1 MENFS
6 HLDAKNLD
14 EIENFLTGKNLKI
27 LYISSP
33 TCTTCHALFP
43 KIEKI
48 CKNYHFVD
56 LCRAD
61 ISVIPAVGA
70 QFGVFSA
77 PTILIFH
84 KNKEYARF
92 NRYTRLE
99 IFEEKIGQLKTLTEE
114 NFDIF

>member
-1 MENFS
+1 MENLIHFE
-6 HLDAKNLD
+6 AKNLD
-14 EIENFLTGKNLKI
+14 EIENFLTGNNLKI

-61 ISVIPAVGA
+61 ISVIPSVGA
-70 QFGVFSA
+70 RFGVFSA

-84 KNKEYARF
+84 NYKEYARF
-92 NRYTRLE
+92 DRYTRLE
-99 IFEEKIGQLKTLTEE
+99 IFEEKILSLQLLTEE
-114 NFDIF
+114 KSLF